1 MRFEIGWSEGIVILL
16 GLLGLSTA
24 VFFMGM
30 VSEHEMTRS
39 QQGPS
44 EITSIYPMPAAAPS
58 ASLPQVAQPIQ
69 PSAAPIAAA
78 APKAHSQTAVTSQ
91 DIAPSA
97 LPEPSHEYKASPHP
111 ALASVPPRKS
121 DKSDTDKGTTA
132 LASGTGTHQGY
143 KIEIDAVD
151 RSAADRMVSRLIGL
165 GYSSEI
171 VPREI
176 NGRTWYQVQVG
187 PYRSSAAARA
197 AQARLQ
203 AAYTARYV
211 DSTTPYN
218 AGAGPAELARWDGR
232 GRRGHSYE
240 RGRQRYELG
249 GRQRRRFRVGGP
261 FGSGTGGSG
270 TSSFRADSFGTFRA
284 GTSSF
289 GTGGSGTGGF
299 VGTLGLTSGAERT
312 GSKRALQIDQAKRQ
326 ALRLGMGAASF
337 YFPNTLVISSVS
349 R

>member
-111 ALASVPPRKS
+111 ALASVPPHKS

-132 LASGTGTHQGY
+132 SASGTGTHQGY

-218 AGAGPAELARWDGR
+218 AGAAA
-232 GRRGHSYE
+232 
-240 RGRQRYELG
+240 G
-249 GRQRRRFRVGGP
+249 GA
-261 FGSGTGGSG
+261 GTGGTG
-270 TSSFRADSFGTFRA
+270 AGAADTHTSA
-284 GTSSF
+284 GASDTNSE
-289 GTGGSGTGGF
+289 GGSGGG
-299 VGTLGLTSGAERT
+299 SA
-312 GSKRALQIDQAKRQ
+312 SAAPSAPAQAAPAQ
-326 ALRLGMGAASF
+326 AAPAPAASASAA
-337 YFPNTLVISSVS
+337 PAPAASPAPSD
-349 R
+349 

>member
-165 GYSSEI
+165 GYSSESSRGRLT
-171 VPREI
+171 VAPGTRYRSARTGAQPPRERRKPDYKPLI
-176 NGRTWYQVQVG
+176 PPATSIAL
-187 PYRSSAAARA
+187 PP
-197 AQARLQ
+197 
-203 AAYTARYV
+203 
-211 DSTTPYN
+211 TTP
-218 AGAGPAELARWDGR
+218 GRRPAELARVGR
-232 GRRGHSYE
+232 ARAPRTLIRARAPAIRTRRAAAAE
-240 RGRQRYELG
+240 VP
-249 GRQRRRFRVGGP
+249 RRRPLRLRP
-261 FGSGTGGSG
+261 GGSG
-270 TSSFRADSFGTFRA
+270 TSSFRADSFGTLRA

-326 ALRLGMGAASF
+326 ASRPGMRGPVS
-337 YFPNTLVISSVS
+337 ISRTRS
-349 R
+349 